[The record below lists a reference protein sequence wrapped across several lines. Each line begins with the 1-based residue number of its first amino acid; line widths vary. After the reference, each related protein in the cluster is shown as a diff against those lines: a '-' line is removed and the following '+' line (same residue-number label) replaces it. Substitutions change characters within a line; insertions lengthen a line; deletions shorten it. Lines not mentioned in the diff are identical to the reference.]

1 MKRKLLSLSLL
12 AFASTLASWGQLYRP
27 TNVMTTLPESG
38 KTYMIY
44 NAFTQNSEEG
54 GSRIDNRNWFVGVNE
69 ISNSL
74 MVDATH
80 TLPSEFKGN
89 NAYLFEIGME
99 GDNYAFKSVLTGGY
113 VKSASLNEDISG
125 WSLTDATTG
134 DTRYSDLENVW
145 LIENVTDG
153 LSTPF
158 WNGNAVS
165 FAMWT
170 NGHPYQFWE
179 FEQLPAWKVT
189 YECYNQYDE
198 LILTKVVDVEQGTSY
213 GPTAPN
219 IALYNYVSMSTDTA
233 TVEWQSDLT
242 IKVNYEE
249 NFPFKTTVIAE
260 GATDFPSDAN
270 WHLMTIASA
279 KYYLSYTEGQSYI
292 PVSASTLDNVT
303 DNDLWCYTGNPSDGF
318 KIYNKA
324 AGPTMILSSA
334 INHSEDANTG
344 AYTYPLLTE
353 IEQLVEIIITM
364 WDIFTV

>member
-1 MKRKLLSLSLL
+1 
-12 AFASTLASWGQLYRP
+12 
-27 TNVMTTLPESG
+27 
-38 KTYMIY
+38 MIY

-99 GDNYAFKSVLTGGY
+99 GDNYTFKSVLTGGY

-233 TVEWQSDLT
+233 TVEWQSELT
-242 IKVNYEE
+242 IKENYEE

-260 GATDFPSDAN
+260 GATDSPSDAN
-270 WHLMTIASA
+270 WHR
-279 KYYLSYTEGQSYI
+279 
-292 PVSASTLDNVT
+292 
-303 DNDLWCYTGNPSDGF
+303 
-318 KIYNKA
+318 
-324 AGPTMILSSA
+324 
-334 INHSEDANTG
+334 SEERRVGKECT
-344 AYTYPLLTE
+344 P
-353 IEQLVEIIITM
+353 
-364 WDIFTV
+364 